1 MRYLSLESQKD
12 GTLLFARVLLMV
24 LFVLFGWQKLTGFS
38 GTVAYMAST
47 GVPVPG
53 AAAAVAVIVELIGG
67 LLIVAGFFTRPVAL
81 LLAVYTFVTA
91 LIGHP
96 YWNLH
101 GMEQYLAMIDFFK
114 NVSISGGLLL
124 LVLTGPGKYSVDR
137 H

>member
-1 MRYLSLESQKD
+1 MRYISLESQKD
-12 GTLLFARVLLMV
+12 GMLLFARVLLMV

-96 YWNLH
+96 YWKLH